1 MKKALLLEIIPI
13 VCLTMMT
20 GCIPGFYTVGTLYTS
35 VKTPAGA
42 VAYYGPTANQA
53 AKVSKVTATRILIP
67 IPLFILTKTN
77 SRVPKFKK
85 IVEIFTGDASLEA
98 AMKQVGIT
106 KVHHIDQEVTS
117 ILGLWSTYT
126 IYVYGE

>member
-1 MKKALLLEIIPI
+1 MKKALLLGIIPL

-20 GCIPGFYTVGTLYTS
+20 GCIPGFYTVGALYTS
-35 VKTPAGA
+35 VKTPASA
-42 VAYYGPTANQA
+42 VAYYGPQA
-53 AKVSKVTATRILIP
+53 TSNAKVAKVTATNILGLIA
-67 IPLFILTKTN
+67 
-77 SRVPKFKK
+77 
-85 IVEIFTGDASLEA
+85 TGDASLEA
-98 AMKQVGIT
+98 AMRESGIK

>member
-1 MKKALLLEIIPI
+1 MKKALLLGIIPL

-35 VKTPAGA
+35 VKTPASA
-42 VAYYGPTANQA
+42 VAYYGPQA
-53 AKVSKVTATRILIP
+53 TSNAKVAKVTATNILGLIA
-67 IPLFILTKTN
+67 
-77 SRVPKFKK
+77 
-85 IVEIFTGDASLEA
+85 TGDASLEA
-98 AMKQVGIT
+98 AMRESGIK

>member
-1 MKKALLLEIIPI
+1 MKKALLLGIIPL

-20 GCIPGFYTVGTLYTS
+20 GCIPGFYTVGTLYTLYTS
-35 VKTPAGA
+35 VKTPASA
-42 VAYYGPTANQA
+42 VAYYGPQA
-53 AKVSKVTATRILIP
+53 TSNAKVAKVTATNILNGLIA
-67 IPLFILTKTN
+67 
-77 SRVPKFKK
+77 
-85 IVEIFTGDASLEA
+85 TGDASLEA
-98 AMKQVGIT
+98 AMRKSGIK

>member
-1 MKKALLLEIIPI
+1 MKKALLLGIIPV
-13 VCLTMMT
+13 VCLTMLT

-42 VAYYGPTANQA
+42 VAYFGPTANQS
-53 AKVSKVTATRILIP
+53 AKVSKVTATNILGI
-67 IPLFILTKTN
+67 IA
-77 SRVPKFKK
+77 
-85 IVEIFTGDASLEA
+85 TGDASLEA
-98 AMKQVGIT
+98 AMKQGGIT
-106 KVHHIDQEVTS
+106 KVHHVDQEVTS

>member
-1 MKKALLLEIIPI
+1 MKKVLLLGTIPI
-13 VCLTMMT
+13 VCLSLMT

-35 VKTPAGA
+35 VKTPTEA
-42 VAYYGPTANQA
+42 VAYYGPTANNS
-53 AKVSKVTATRILIP
+53 AKVSKVSATNILGLIA
-67 IPLFILTKTN
+67 
-77 SRVPKFKK
+77 
-85 IVEIFTGDASLEA
+85 TGDASLET
-98 AMKQVGIT
+98 AMRQGGIT